1 MIKAHRLPLPS
12 PPPSPERPASTESG
26 AVSSGAGSGA
36 GAGGSEAAAA
46 AGGAVATAKAESGTE
61 GSAATATG
69 AGAGAGAG
77 AVESASAAVAASSSS
92 SSLTVAGCAVVPGGL
107 SGGSVAGVESLVARE
122 EVLQG
127 RANELRGGDYLQKL
141 LDIGEPVKQPP
152 ALATSS
158 SPSPPAP
165 CQRALGTRHKS
176 WQTTRDERFFSCIT

>member
-61 GSAATATG
+61 GSAATAT
-69 AGAGAGAG
+69 GAGAGAG

>member
-1 MIKAHRLPLPS
+1 VIKAHRLPLPS

-46 AGGAVATAKAESGTE
+46 AGGAVATAKAEGGTE
-61 GSAATATG
+61 GSAATAT
-69 AGAGAGAG
+69 GAGAG

>member
-46 AGGAVATAKAESGTE
+46 AGGAVATAKAEGGTE
-61 GSAATATG
+61 GSAATAT
-69 AGAGAGAG
+69 GAGAG